1 MDFPDSVDHTRR
13 KAIGA
18 ILLLTLSLT
27 TKLTGKLLGQ
37 ITGEVLSEYVGK
49 SPKDL
54 EKILFGNNNIQFI
67 PLEVTDAKVYYAP
80 YITLHNPF
88 TEQKLQIELPLIN
101 NVAYLTVY
109 NPFTEQKLQIALPSQ
124 SVSNRNINVGNLLS
138 AIKSRNKKYGTN
150 YQLYL
155 VLGEKNLSQAVQQND
170 GIWYLL
176 NPQIYYKNG
185 IWYLLDPRIHSNIII
200 SDRGWQDVYN
210 ALLNLLNGSATVVM
224 PTSNQGPYSNSL
236 WAWINGIGRV
246 VTVYQNGQQVNSVLK
261 YIDLV
266 NYILRTPNNPDPT
279 SQGILHV
286 DTIANVQP
294 VGVYQSQQN
303 QNPVYEVN
311 DDYGTYIV
319 LVPGQ
324 GKPLFSNL

>member
-13 KAIGA
+13 KALEA
-18 ILLLTLSLT
+18 ILLLTLSSAF
-27 TKLTGKLLGQ
+27 KLTGKLLGQ
-37 ITGEVLSEYVGK
+37 ITGEILSGYVGE
-49 SPKDL
+49 SPGDL
-54 EKILFGNNNIQFI
+54 EKRLFRDNDII

-80 YITLHNPF
+80 DITLHNPF
-88 TEQKLQIELPLIN
+88 TGQKLQIEIPLTD

-109 NPFTEQKLQIALPSQ
+109 NPFTKQELQIALPSQ

-138 AIKSRNKKYGTN
+138 AIKSYNKKYGTN
-150 YQLYL
+150 YRLYL
-155 VLGEKNLSQAVQQND
+155 VLGKENLSQVVQQNN

-185 IWYLLDPRIHSNIII
+185 IWYLLDPRIRSNILIT
-200 SDRGWQDVYN
+200 DREWQDVYN

-224 PTSNQGPYSNSL
+224 PTSYQGPYSNSL

-246 VTVYQNGQQVNSVLK
+246 VTVYQNGQQVNSVLE
-261 YIDLV
+261 YIDLA
-266 NYILRTPNNPDPT
+266 NYILRTPNNPDPS

-286 DTIANVQP
+286 DTIANVQQ
-294 VGVYQSQQN
+294 VGIYNSGGN

-319 LVPGQ
+319 LVQ

>member
-13 KAIGA
+13 KALEA
-18 ILLLTLSLT
+18 ILLLTLSSAF
-27 TKLTGKLLGQ
+27 KLTGKLLGQ
-37 ITGEVLSEYVGK
+37 ITGEILSGYVGE
-49 SPKDL
+49 SPGDL
-54 EKILFGNNNIQFI
+54 EKRLFRDNDII
-67 PLEVTDAKVYYAP
+67 PLEVRNAKVYYAP
-80 YITLHNPF
+80 DITLHNPF
-88 TEQKLQIELPLIN
+88 TGQKLQIEIPLTD

-109 NPFTEQKLQIALPSQ
+109 NPFTKQELQIALPSQ

-138 AIKSRNKKYGTN
+138 AIKSYNKKYGTN
-150 YQLYL
+150 YRLYL
-155 VLGEKNLSQAVQQND
+155 VLGKENLSQVVQQNN

-185 IWYLLDPRIHSNIII
+185 IWYLLDPRIRSNILIT
-200 SDRGWQDVYN
+200 DREWQDVYN

-224 PTSNQGPYSNSL
+224 PTSYQGPYSNSL

-246 VTVYQNGQQVNSVLK
+246 VTVYQNGQQVNSVLE
-261 YIDLV
+261 YIDLT
-266 NYILRTPNNPDPT
+266 NYILRTPNNPDPS

-286 DTIANVQP
+286 DTIANVQQ

-319 LVPGQ
+319 LVQ
-324 GKPLFSNL
+324 DNPLFSNL

>member
-124 SVSNRNINVGNLLS
+124 SVSNRNINVRNLLS
-138 AIKSRNKKYGTN
+138 AVKSRDERYGTD
-150 YQLYL
+150 YRLYL
-155 VLGEKNLSQAVQQND
+155 VLGEANLSQAIQQND
-170 GIWYLL
+170 DIWYLL
-176 NPQIYYKNG
+176 DPQIYYKNG
-185 IWYLLDPRIHSNIII
+185 IWYLLDPRIRSNILI

-236 WAWINGIGRV
+236 WAWINGIDRV

-261 YIDLV
+261 YIDLA
-266 NYILRTPNNPDPT
+266 NYILRTPNNPNPT
-279 SQGILHV
+279 SGGILHV
-286 DTIANVQP
+286 DTIANVQQ
-294 VGVYQSQQN
+294 VGVYQSQKN

-319 LVPGQ
+319 LVPDQ